1 MAMTKRGRF
10 EAAIAGRP
18 VDRPPVT
25 AWVHFV
31 TDESPPEVFAER
43 AASFFE
49 RLDFDI
55 CKVVND
61 YRYPLPDG
69 LETIDGPDDMR
80 RFTRLA
86 MDHPAFVQQ
95 PRAIRLLRERL
106 GPDVP
111 ILDTGFDP
119 FQQVMRKA
127 GYDRARVVF
136 AHPEA
141 AGEMLE
147 AVCATM
153 EDFMAA
159 LRAAGCD
166 GVFFSINGAITGG
179 SRAVDQATY
188 ERFMRPY
195 DLRMLAAMAPM
206 VRILHVHG
214 APVDVT
220 RVLDYP
226 IEALSVSDRLAGNPS
241 IADLRKLTD
250 KCLMGGVNEAL
261 ITERG
266 VDALRAEVRDT
277 VRQNGGV
284 ERLIIAPGCTIPTQ
298 TPSFLLR
305 AMVEETKA
313 LALPRAA

>member
-1 MAMTKRGRF
+1 MAMTKRERF

-31 TDESPPEVFAER
+31 TDESPPEVFADR
-43 AASFFE
+43 AAAFFE

-80 RFTRLA
+80 RFRRLS
-86 MDHPAFVQQ
+86 MDHPALVRQ
-95 PRAIRLLRERL
+95 PRAIRLLRHRL

-119 FQQVMRKA
+119 FQQVMRRA
-127 GYDRARVVF
+127 GYDRARIVF
-136 AHPEA
+136 AYPEA
-141 AGEMLE
+141 ATEMLE

-159 LRAAGCD
+159 LRDAGCD

-179 SRAVDQATY
+179 SRAVDRATY

-226 IEALSVSDRLAGNPS
+226 VEALSVSDRLAGNPS
-241 IADLRKLTD
+241 IADLRRLTT
-250 KCLMGGVNEAL
+250 KCLMGGVNETMIA
-261 ITERG
+261 ERG
-266 VDALRAEVRDT
+266 PDALRAEVRDA

-305 AMVEETKA
+305 ALVEETKA
-313 LALPRAA
+313 LALSRAA

>member
-1 MAMTKRGRF
+1 MAMTKRERF

-31 TDESPPEVFAER
+31 TDESPAEVFADR
-43 AASFFE
+43 AAAFFE

-61 YRYPLPDG
+61 YRYPLPEG
-69 LETIDGPDDMR
+69 LETIQGAEDMR
-80 RFTRLA
+80 RFRRHS

-95 PRAIRLLRERL
+95 PRAMRLLRERL

-127 GYDRARVVF
+127 GYDRAPVVF
-136 AHPEA
+136 ADPDAA
-141 AGEMLE
+141 AGMLE

-159 LRAAGCD
+159 LRGAGCD
-166 GVFFSINGAITGG
+166 GIFFSINGAITGG

-214 APVDVT
+214 APVDVM

-226 IEALSVSDRLAGNPS
+226 IEALSVSDRLPGNPT
-241 IADLRKLTD
+241 IADLRAMTG

-266 VDALRAEVRDT
+266 PAALREEVRDT
-277 VRQNGGV
+277 VRQNGGMD
-284 ERLIIAPGCTIPTQ
+284 RLIVSPGCTIPTQ

-313 LALPRAA
+313 LALRRAA

>member
-1 MAMTKRGRF
+1 MTMTKRERF

-18 VDRPPVT
+18 TDRPPVT

-31 TDESPPEVFAER
+31 TDESPPEVFADR
-43 AASFFE
+43 AAQFFE

-61 YRYPLPDG
+61 YRYPLPHG
-69 LETIDGPDDMR
+69 LETIDGPEDMLRFR
-80 RFTRLA
+80 RVS
-86 MDHPAFVQQ
+86 MDHPAFVKQ

-119 FQQVMRKA
+119 FQQVMRKV

-141 AGEMLE
+141 AAGMLE
-147 AVCATM
+147 EVCATM

-159 LRAAGCD
+159 LRGAGCD

-226 IEALSVSDRLAGNPS
+226 FEALSVSDRLAGNPS

-250 KCLMGGVNEAL
+250 RCLMGGVNEVL
-261 ITERG
+261 IAERS

-277 VRQNGGV
+277 VLQNGGI

-313 LALPRAA
+313 LALSHAV

>member
-1 MAMTKRGRF
+1 MTKRKRF

-31 TDESPPEVFAER
+31 TDESPAEVFADR
-43 AASFFE
+43 AAAFFE

-61 YRYPLPDG
+61 YRYPLPEG
-69 LETIDGPDDMR
+69 LETIEGPEDMR
-80 RFTRLA
+80 RFRRLA

-119 FQQVMRKA
+119 FQQVMRRA
-127 GYDRARVVF
+127 GYDRAHVVF

-141 AGEMLE
+141 ASEMLE

-159 LRAAGCD
+159 LREAGCD

-179 SRAVDQATY
+179 SRAVDRATY

-195 DLRMLAAMAPM
+195 DLRMLTAMAPM

-241 IADLRKLTD
+241 LADLRRLTD
-250 KCLMGGVNEAL
+250 KCLMGGVNEVL

-266 VDALRAEVRDT
+266 VDALRAEVRDA
-277 VRQNGGV
+277 VRQNGGMD
-284 ERLIIAPGCTIPTQ
+284 RLIIAPGCTIPTQ

-305 AMVEETKA
+305 ALVEETKA
-313 LALPRAA
+313 LALRRAA